1 MSFPFQFLV
10 TISILLFPE
19 SSVYSFFVKFSLTIS
34 FFFDLKMVKR
44 ISFLGMSASRFIPRI
59 RDIGFEEARMVIYV
73 RRFEDLQVIYL
84 RSLLG
89 KVVKKRFR
97 ICCEIRLVDF
107 GHERM
112 MVLLVV
118 KSESSVLLYVGKRS
132 FEV

>member
-19 SSVYSFFVKFSLTIS
+19 SSVYSFSVKFSLTIS
-34 FFFDLKMVKR
+34 FFFDLEMVKR

-59 RDIGFEEARMVIYV
+59 RDIGFEEVRMVIYV
-73 RRFEDLQVIYL
+73 RRFEDLQVICL

-89 KVVKKRFR
+89 KVVRKRFR
-97 ICCEIRLVDF
+97 ICCEILLVDF

-118 KSESSVLLYVGKRS
+118 KGESSVLLYVGKRS